1 MPGVLQNLNDFLIAT
16 LGPLGPLMAIGV
28 LGVLLV
34 SAAIPLVL
42 RRAPD
47 PLDKLRQSR
56 PAAIAPP
63 KGRGGKEGGKAAQL
77 RSGQRNDHLERFS
90 GFLEPQDEAKYSEM
104 RLKMLQAGYRS
115 RDAVRNFHF
124 AQFSLGIGFLILGVL
139 YALLTSDGGLDIVKL
154 MLSIV
159 VPGGIGYYLPKYW
172 IERRR
177 QERQGEI
184 TNGFPDALD
193 LLLVCVEAG
202 QSMDQAIQRVS
213 KEMHAGFPA
222 LAEEFEIVGNEIK
235 AGKDKVQVLRDMAE
249 RAGVPD
255 ISSFTTVMIQ
265 SQTFGTSISDALRVY
280 ASEMRDKRV
289 MRAEE
294 KANVLPTKLTLGTM
308 MFTVPPL
315 LIILIG
321 PSVFD
326 IMVLLGGQQ

>member
-1 MPGVLQNLNDFLIAT
+1 MRGLTDFLTEIMGPM
-16 LGPLGPLMAIGV
+16 GPLFAAGL

-34 SAAIPLVL
+34 AMALPFML

-47 PLDKLRQSR
+47 PLDKLREE
-56 PAAIAPP
+56 AP
-63 KGRGGKEGGKAAQL
+63 RGGGGASVRQAAGKPSKRMAL
-77 RSGQRNDHLERFS
+77 RQGGQNEKLGRFAD
-90 GFLEPQDEAKYSEM
+90 FLEPQDEEQFSEM
-104 RLKMLQAGYRS
+104 RLKMMQAGYRS

-124 AQFSLGIGFLILGVL
+124 AQFALAISFLILGVI
-139 YALLTSDGGLDIVKL
+139 YALLTSGDGLNVTKL
-154 MLSIV
+154 MLAIIL
-159 VPGGIGYYLPKYW
+159 PGGIGYYLPKYW
-172 IERRR
+172 VERRR
-177 QERQGEI
+177 QGRIGEI

-202 QSMDQAIQRVS
+202 QSMDQAIQRVAGEIS
-213 KEMHAGFPA
+213 TGFPA
-222 LAEEFEIVGNEIK
+222 LGEEFEIVGNEIK
-235 AGKDKVQVLRDMAE
+235 AGKDKVQVLRDFAE

-265 SQTFGTSISDALRVY
+265 SQTFGTSISEALRVY

-326 IMVLLGGQQ
+326 IMVLLGGRN

>member
-1 MPGVLQNLNDFLIAT
+1 MRGLTDFLTET
-16 LGPLGPLMAIGV
+16 LGPMGPLFAAGL
-28 LGVLLV
+28 LGVLLI
-34 SAAIPLVL
+34 ATALPLML
-42 RRAPD
+42 RRTPD
-47 PLDKLRQSR
+47 PLDKLREAAPRAGSGSSGERQSAGK
-56 PAAIAPP
+56 PA
-63 KGRGGKEGGKAAQL
+63 KRAAL
-77 RSGQRNDHLERFS
+77 RHSGANERLDRFA
-90 GFLEPQDEAKYSEM
+90 GFLEPQDEEKFSEM

-124 AQFSLGIGFLILGVL
+124 AQFALAIGFLILGVL
-139 YALLTSDGGLDIVKL
+139 YALLTSGDGLDVTKL
-154 MLSIV
+154 MLAIIL
-159 VPGGIGYYLPKYW
+159 PAGTGYYLPKYW
-172 IERRR
+172 VERRR
-177 QERQGEI
+177 QGRNGEI

-202 QSMDQAIQRVS
+202 QSMDQAIQRVAN
-213 KEMHAGFPA
+213 EITIGFPA
-222 LAEEFEIVGNEIK
+222 LGEEFEIVGNEIK
-235 AGKDKVQVLRDMAE
+235 AGKDKVQVLRDFAE

-265 SQTFGTSISDALRVY
+265 SQTFGTSISEALRVY

-326 IMVLLGGQQ
+326 IMTLLGGQR